1 LCEVNR
7 GRKLKISLKV
17 TRENEDGSADA
28 VVDYDE
34 DGLNVIVQYG
44 IVAMLKEAIEDKDMR
59 KKAIKIKGAKWE
71 LQMKLEDAIED
82 FYSVIK
88 DTELLYK
95 THGDRKMPIDEN
107 EMANALLGL
116 ITKQKMIHYW
126 AVDAYEQRFE
136 MNDYASDEVKARRA
150 AIMGLDDDDD
160 GRC

>member
-1 LCEVNR
+1 M
-7 GRKLKISLKV
+7 KITVKV

-28 VVDYDE
+28 QVDFDE
-34 DGLNVIVQYG
+34 EGLQVIVQYG
-44 IVAMLKEAIEDKDMR
+44 VIAMLKEGMDNMG
-59 KKAIKIKGAKWE
+59 KKAIKTKGAKWE

-82 FYSVIK
+82 FYSIVK

-95 THGDRKMPIDEN
+95 THGDRKLPMDEN

-116 ITKQKMIHYW
+116 ITKQKMLHYW

-136 MNDYASDEVKARRA
+136 MNDYASGEVKARRA
-150 AIMGLDDDDD
+150 AIMGWGDDDD